1 MLSEVRTKISVL
13 ITVGE
18 VLVQAVAIVGRKLMN
33 SYSGTSRN
41 SLEDK
46 SGSLGG
52 ILSQHL
58 LERAA
63 YWKMKAILWDSDRH
77 QGQLLDTGAG

>member
-1 MLSEVRTKISVL
+1 MLSEVRTKIPGQ

-18 VLVQAVAIVGRKLMN
+18 MIVQAVAIVGRKLRCLNMN
-33 SYSGTSRN
+33 SSRK

>member
-18 VLVQAVAIVGRKLMN
+18 VIVQAVAIVGRKLMN
-33 SYSGTSRN
+33 SYSGTSRK

-46 SGSLGG
+46 PGS
-52 ILSQHL
+52 
-58 LERAA
+58 
-63 YWKMKAILWDSDRH
+63 
-77 QGQLLDTGAG
+77 